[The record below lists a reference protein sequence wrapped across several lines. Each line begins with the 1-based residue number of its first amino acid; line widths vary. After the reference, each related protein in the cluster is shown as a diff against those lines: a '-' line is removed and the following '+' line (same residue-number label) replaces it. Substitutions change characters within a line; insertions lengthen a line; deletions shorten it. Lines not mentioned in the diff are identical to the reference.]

1 MKKKLILFNVIIT
14 AVALVLMFGFGMMVT
29 NANNREITEKKIKE
43 LTAAYVA
50 NYSEDL
56 SFPADDGVRVTII
69 DNTGKVLKDSG
80 AAEIEENHLYRDE
93 IKAAATGNPTVVVRK
108 SGTLGKEMMYYAEAV
123 KDEGGNIVA
132 FVRVAIPTEDI
143 SAYALKTI
151 VPSIVILLLVW
162 VCSIVAGVLLSGVLV
177 KPLQQVKNGLTQI
190 ENGSYRKIAP
200 TTGDTDVN
208 EILSGINDLSEKL
221 QQNIQDARQEKQKL
235 DYILSNIS
243 DGIAVFDN
251 SLRIVVAN
259 ESLKKIFGV
268 TETTGKSP
276 DALTAN
282 QAFPAAVR
290 ACAEKKNDAI
300 FGVEINDRAYLC
312 SVRYTENDLII
323 AVLTDVTQEKK
334 SEKLRL
340 EFFANAS
347 HELKTP
353 LTAIKGFNDMIT
365 LQGKDKTIAAY
376 SEKIGKEIDRVI
388 HLLSD
393 MLDLSQLEN
402 SSLSTEAL
410 SEIDV
415 AQVANEVKESL
426 SQAAEQRQVT
436 LSVSGN
442 GTLKAEREHVYE
454 LIKNLAENGVRYNNA
469 GGTVDVKIEQ
479 DKNKLT
485 LVVADNGIGIDQKH
499 QNRIFE
505 RFYRVDK
512 SRSRATGGTGLGL
525 AIVKHICELY
535 NAELTLHSKLGAGTT
550 FTVVFHAE

>member
-14 AVALVLMFGFGMMVT
+14 VVALALMFGFGIMVT
-29 NANNREITEKKIKE
+29 NNNNREITEKKIKE

-50 NYSEDL
+50 NYNEQL
-56 SFPADDGVRVTII
+56 SFPDDDSVRVTII
-69 DNTGKVLKDSG
+69 DNTGKVIKDSG
-80 AAEIEENHLYRDE
+80 AVEIEENHLYRDE
-93 IKAAATGNPTVVVRK
+93 IKAAATDNPTVVVRK

-123 KDEGGNIVA
+123 KNEDGVILA

-143 SAYALKTI
+143 GAYAVKTI
-151 VPSIVILLLVW
+151 VPSIIILLLVW

-190 ENGSYRKIAP
+190 ENGTYRKIAP
-200 TTGDTDVN
+200 TTGDNDIN

-243 DGIAVFDN
+243 DGIAVFD
-251 SLRIVVAN
+251 SDLRIVVAN

-268 TETTGKSP
+268 TETTGKSA

-282 QAFPAAVR
+282 SAFTCAVR
-290 ACAEKKNDAI
+290 ECAEKKNDAI
-300 FGVEINDRAYLC
+300 FGVEVDDRSYLC

-334 SEKLRL
+334 SEKMRL

-365 LQGKDKTIAAY
+365 LQGKDKKIAAY

-402 SSLSTEAL
+402 SSLPTEAL

-415 AQVANEVKESL
+415 AQVANEVKDSL

-442 GTLKAEREHVYE
+442 GTVKAEREHVYE

-535 NAELTLHSKLGAGTT
+535 HAELTLQSKLGAGTT
-550 FTVVFHAE
+550 ITVVFDAE